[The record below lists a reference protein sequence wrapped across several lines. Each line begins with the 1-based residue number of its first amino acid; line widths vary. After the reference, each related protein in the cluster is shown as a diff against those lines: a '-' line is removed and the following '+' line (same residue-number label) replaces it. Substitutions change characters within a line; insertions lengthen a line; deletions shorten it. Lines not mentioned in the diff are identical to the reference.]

1 MPFAGPDRRQ
11 KVLVLLTM
19 CFALFMAMLD
29 NTVVNVA
36 LPTIRRELGTG
47 ISGLQWIVDG
57 YVLAFGSLMLI
68 GGVAGDRFGRKRVF
82 MAGLAVF
89 TFASLLC
96 GLADSTGQLVAF
108 RALQGVGAALLLP
121 GTLAILTNTF
131 PAHERAQAIGIWA
144 GVSGMALALGPTA
157 GGWIIEHAGWE
168 TVFFLNVP
176 VGVLGIV
183 ATTRTVSESRSPS
196 GRRFDVVGLCLGTA
210 FLTSVT
216 YALIESNQR
225 GWADPVIVACLVA
238 AAVAVVLFVGWERR
252 VPEPMMPLSLYR
264 IPAFAAGSIVAFAI
278 SFAMF
283 GTVFFVSLYFQ
294 LVRGYSAFEAGVR
307 FLPMTGVLVVVAPTA
322 GRFAQRYGS
331 RWPMTFGLACAGTGL
346 LLLGRTNADTQF
358 TVVAPA
364 MTLMGVGMGST
375 MSPMT
380 AAVMN
385 AVGPARAGLGSAT
398 TNAARE
404 IGGVFGVALLG
415 TILTTKLKST
425 MATALAAT
433 SMPATVQTRITQSA
447 GHGEL
452 DPELV
457 QSLSGAQATLVQHAF
472 DDAFMSGFR
481 LSLLVAGVI
490 VLTAAVVANRYIPS
504 GAPQDRQPDPHEG
517 RARSAV
523 P

>member
-47 ISGLQWIVDG
+47 ISGLQWIVDA
-57 YVLAFGSLMLI
+57 YVLAFGSLMLV
-68 GGVAGDRFGRKRVF
+68 GGVAGDRFGRKRIF
-82 MAGLAVF
+82 MSGLAVF
-89 TFASLLC
+89 TVASLLC
-96 GLADSTGQLVAF
+96 GLSQDTGQLIAF
-108 RALQGVGAALLLP
+108 RALQGMGAALLLP

-131 PAHERAQAIGIWA
+131 PVHERAQAIGIWA

-157 GGWIIEHAGWE
+157 GGWIIEQSGWE

-176 VGVLGIV
+176 VGVLGLV
-183 ATTRTVSESRSPS
+183 ATTRTVTESKAPS
-196 GRRFDVVGLCLGTA
+196 GRRFDIVGLCLGTA

-225 GWADPVIVACLVA
+225 GWSDPLIIGCLVGA
-238 AAVAVVLFVGWERR
+238 AAALFAFIACERR
-252 VPEPMMPLSLYR
+252 VVEPMMPLSLYR
-264 IPAFAAGSIVAFAI
+264 IPAFAAGSVVAFAI
-278 SFAMF
+278 SFGMF
-283 GTVFFVSLYFQ
+283 GTFFFFSLYFQ
-294 LVRGYSAFEAGVR
+294 LIRGYTALEAGVR
-307 FLPMTGVLVVVAPTA
+307 FLPMTAVLIVVAPTA
-322 GRFAQRYGS
+322 GRFAQRHGS
-331 RWPMTFGLACAGTGL
+331 RWPMTFGLVCAGGGL
-346 LLLGRTNADTQF
+346 LLLSGASADTPYPI
-358 TVVAPA
+358 VAPVMA
-364 MTLMGVGMGST
+364 VMGIGMGST

-404 IGGVFGVALLG
+404 VGGVFGVALLG
-415 TILTTKLKST
+415 TILTTRLK
-425 MATALAAT
+425 ATLASALAAT
-433 SMPATVQTRITQSA
+433 AVPADVQQRITQSA

-452 DPELV
+452 DPRVLRALPPE
-457 QSLSGAQATLVQHAF
+457 QAARVRDAF
-472 DDAFMSGFR
+472 DSAFMNGFR
-481 LSLLVAGVI
+481 LALLVAGLI
-490 VLTAAVVANRYIPS
+490 VMTAAVLANRFIPS
-504 GAPQDRQPDPHEG
+504 GTPQDRVPETAEG
-517 RARSAV
+517 LASSAI